1 MDKTHDDF
9 LKDRLDAFNVVQACM
24 FITDQCMIGKKIC
37 KAIEK
42 SLANEIH
49 EENESFDKTFNSIV
63 AIKDTLEDVK
73 KSDNKVND
81 IERLFVRNAFVD
93 TIIPDFKEKIRNVC
107 VKNALI
113 NTVCKNFLSRI
124 VKIELEIEIFRRKSN
139 QNDIIPKLYLD
150 EILTIN
156 ESLFCIYE
164 QLTVHN
170 GSFEDRKYTGKLL
183 RSVKDES
190 NINGNYH
197 KLTRL
202 DEVLKDLNGV

>member
-1 MDKTHDDF
+1 MDKTKAHDDF
-9 LKDRLDAFNVVQACM
+9 LKERLDTFNVVQACM

-63 AIKDTLEDVK
+63 SIKNALKDIKTSYTKSNVVVQNALTDTL
-73 KSDNKVND
+73 
-81 IERLFVRNAFVD
+81 
-93 TIIPDFKEKIRNVC
+93 IPEFKEKIRNMC

-139 QNDIIPKLYLD
+139 QNGAIPKLYLD

-164 QLTVHN
+164 QLTVQN
-170 GSFEDRKYTGKLL
+170 GTFEDRKYTGKLL
-183 RSVKDES
+183 
-190 NINGNYH
+190 
-197 KLTRL
+197 
-202 DEVLKDLNGV
+202 

>member
-1 MDKTHDDF
+1 MDEMNTRKSQ
-9 LKDRLDAFNVVQACM
+9 LDSFNVVQRCM

-63 AIKDTLEDVK
+63 AMKNALKDIKTSYAESNIVVQNALTDTL
-73 KSDNKVND
+73 
-81 IERLFVRNAFVD
+81 
-93 TIIPDFKEKIRNVC
+93 IPEFKEKIRNMC

-124 VKIELEIEIFRRKSN
+124 VKIELEIGVFRRKSN
-139 QNDIIPKLYLD
+139 QNGAIPKLYLD

-202 DEVLKDLNGV
+202 DEILKDLNDA